1 MPWPFTGSSRKDDS
15 TSLSETLTD
24 TRVLLASAGL
34 TLSTLVAIRV
44 YKTYLRRIPSTEH
57 IKPDVFRRRTL
68 YGKVTSVGDGD
79 NFRLFHTP
87 GGRLAGWGWARKVPT
102 EREKLVGQTVRVFLS
117 ALGEFISHNGAQSRE
132 YWFTWSI

>member
-34 TLSTLVAIRV
+34 TLSSLVAIRV

-57 IKPDVFRRRTL
+57 LKPDIFRRRTL
-68 YGKVTSVGDGD
+68 FGKVTSVGDGD

-87 GGRLAGWGWARKVPT
+87 GGRLGGWGWARKVPT
-102 EREKLVGQTVRVFLS
+102 EREKLVGQTVRCFCL
-117 ALGEFISHNGAQSRE
+117 LWMYLFHIIGAE
-132 YWFTWSI
+132 EKGAVILVLF